1 MNRRLKRI
9 SIRLAIGIGV
19 PLAVLVGIA
28 IVSNQG
34 NTTTPPSSGST
45 SYPSATLGNTP
56 AVATSAP
63 TAQSST
69 SSVVS
74 QEEQLCGG
82 PPQAGID
89 GASASCKIILT
100 NSDGSTDSF
109 IIVFNAS
116 GNLIP
121 DPCRDD
127 AWTTQYNVTWAQTNC
142 GAPLEPTATAK
153 ANCLS
158 AAGVYFPTIIR
169 IDNPPPYYWSDAF
182 DYCTGAP
189 LPPPAP

>member
-63 TAQSST
+63 TAQPST

-109 IIVFNAS
+109 IILF
-116 GNLIP
+116 
-121 DPCRDD
+121 D
-127 AWTTQYNVTWAQTNC
+127 ARATSFQILAGMMPGPLNTTSR
-142 GAPLEPTATAK
+142 GHKLTAGRR
-153 ANCLS
+153 LS
-158 AAGVYFPTIIR
+158 RLLQPRQIVYLRRGHI
-169 IDNPPPYYWSDAF
+169 SQ
-182 DYCTGAP
+182 
-189 LPPPAP
+189 